1 MRGLCGR
8 GPGARGDCTQCT
20 GERSL
25 WPGIRITRRLYRCT
39 GERSLWPRIRRKKL
53 MGGIHYAKVE
63 VKHDKLKLNR
73 MKETL

>member
-1 MRGLCGR
+1 M
-8 GPGARGDCTQCT
+8 
-20 GERSL
+20 

-53 MGGIHYAKVE
+53 MGGKHYAKVE